1 MEWIINN
8 WILLLIAVMFIGM
21 YFFGYGCCAQRKH
34 GTEKCDEHKPDSGDP
49 DNEGKAEKKGHSCC
63 H

>member
-8 WILLLIAVMFIGM
+8 WILLLIAVMCISM
-21 YFFGYGCCAQRKH
+21 HFFGGGHGKH
-34 GTEKCDEHKPDSGDP
+34 GKHGKKECDEYKPQSGEP
-49 DNEGKAEKKGHSCC
+49 DNEGKAEKKGHGCC